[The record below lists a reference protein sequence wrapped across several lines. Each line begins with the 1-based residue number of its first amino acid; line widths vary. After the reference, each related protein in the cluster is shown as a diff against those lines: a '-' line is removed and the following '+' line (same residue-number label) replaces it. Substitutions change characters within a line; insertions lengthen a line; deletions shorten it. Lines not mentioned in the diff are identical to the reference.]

1 MTQRQSLISNELNKT
16 NAASGQVE
24 KIYAAECYGLLGQI
38 GFLSEEKIALLLDEK
53 AMSASVRR
61 NRLLEA
67 VQKITYAK
75 IASLEGNDVFA
86 QELFGQ
92 VSEKINVLN
101 KGSQQESALAYFYY
115 EYSSFLKR
123 IGDLSAAAMHL
134 NLAQGK
140 ASSNKLKQMIAYQIL
155 VLESRTHTQS
165 AQKKWLQSIAYFNKY
180 NMTVMESEAQYELAL
195 FLIAE
200 DNVSAAVEHL
210 ELAHEIATM
219 SGYQNLKWNVDFVK
233 GCLLVDQQRHSEALR
248 YFKGLFDSVASNYF
262 KAKIL
267 LKKAGIHQVLGET
280 DKALEAAKTCLE
292 ISQRFAIGSELADAG
307 LILGELYHRK
317 YSDINRAFFY
327 YQQAYGS
334 VLAMA
339 KRGVPLNTDRERSV
353 TEYVSF
359 LEEHFPG
366 EMSETTNEDLFAF
379 SNDYTW
385 VKIKDLFHYNLF
397 LYHYMNTGVG
407 NKTLDALEFPA
418 SSFYSATERLR
429 SRGITF
435 PNFRRSDVEIPS
447 ENYVEGLQQYCRLHR
462 EKNWVDIN
470 DRFEKDM
477 LAYHYKLNNY
487 NKKFLAKNLDLAY
500 SGIVNRTKYLTSR
513 ES

>member
-1 MTQRQSLISNELNKT
+1 MTHRQSLISNELNKT

-24 KIYAAECYGLLGQI
+24 QFYAAECYDLLGQI
-38 GFLSEEKIALLLDEK
+38 GFLSKEKIALMLDEK
-53 AMSASVRR
+53 KMSARR

-67 VQKITYAK
+67 LQKITYAK
-75 IASLEGNDVFA
+75 IASLEGNDLFA
-86 QELFGQ
+86 QELFSQ
-92 VSEKINVLN
+92 VLVKINILN

-115 EYSSFLKR
+115 EYSIFLIR

-134 NLAQGK
+134 KLAQGN
-140 ASSNKLKQMIAYQIL
+140 ASHNKLKQMIAYQIL
-155 VLESRTHTQS
+155 VMESSSHQESSR
-165 AQKKWLQSIAYFNKY
+165 KKWLQSIAYFNKY
-180 NMTVMESEAQYELAL
+180 EMTVMESQAHYELAL
-195 FLIAE
+195 FLITE
-200 DNVSAAVEHL
+200 DNVSEAVEHL
-210 ELAHEIATM
+210 DLAHEIAVTA
-219 SGYQNLKWNVDFVK
+219 GYQNVQWNIDYTK
-233 GCLLVDQQRHSEALR
+233 GCFLVSQKRQTEALR
-248 YFKGLFDSVASNYF
+248 YFKSLLNSVSSNRF
-262 KAKIL
+262 KARIL
-267 LKKAGIHQVLGET
+267 LRIAELYKELGKIDE
-280 DKALEAAKTCLE
+280 ALDAARICME
-292 ISQRFAIGSELADAG
+292 VCQRFSMNSELADAG
-307 LILGELYHRK
+307 LILGELHHRNL
-317 YSDINRAFFY
+317 SDITRAFFY

-334 VLAMA
+334 VIALA
-339 KRGVPLNTDRERSV
+339 KRGIPINSRGER
-353 TEYVSF
+353 TINEYVNF

-366 EMSETTNEDLFAF
+366 DSSETTNEDLFAF
-379 SNDYTW
+379 SLDSTW

-470 DRFEKDM
+470 ERFEKDM
-477 LAYHYKLNNY
+477 LAYHYKKNNY
-487 NKKFLAKNLDLAY
+487 NKKFLAKNLELAY

-513 ES
+513 DR